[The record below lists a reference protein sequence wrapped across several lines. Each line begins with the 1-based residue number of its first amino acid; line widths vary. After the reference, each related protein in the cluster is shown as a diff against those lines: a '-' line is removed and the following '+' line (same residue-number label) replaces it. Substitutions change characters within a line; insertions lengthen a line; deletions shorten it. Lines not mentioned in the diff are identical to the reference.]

1 MSEVDLSTV
10 LVFLS
15 VLLGLLSFSTA
26 QGGDSGR
33 LRLWRI
39 KSSQSA
45 LADNDSLEEQA
56 GILFGETS
64 PLIRKL
70 AATSSVESEESAE
83 RSSKLRRRLVRAG
96 YRRRDAPKIYNV
108 LRILGSGAAGTSVFV
123 GMGMWDPTNLSA
135 IGLGLVSALVF
146 YLGPSIF
153 LDKRIKSRQL
163 SIDRSLPAAVD
174 LLAVSVDAGMS
185 TNQAI
190 GRVANEFRRISP
202 ELSEELELVAK
213 QVSAGRTNA
222 DSMRDL
228 ADRVGSRDLAQL
240 VSMVIQT
247 ERFGTNIADALRAHG
262 DEMRTF
268 RLQAAEERAGKAA
281 TMMLMPTSLIM
292 LSILVMILG
301 LGAIKASELLG

>member
-1 MSEVDLSTV
+1 MSEVDISTV

-15 VLLGLLSFSTA
+15 VLLGLLGIAST
-26 QGGDSGR
+26 QKSDSNR

-45 LADNDSLEEQA
+45 LADSDGLEDRS
-56 GILFGETS
+56 GILYGETS
-64 PLIRKL
+64 PLVRRL
-70 AATSSVESEESAE
+70 AAAGPAESGESAE
-83 RSSKLRRRLVRAG
+83 KVSKLRRRLIRAG
-96 YRRRDAPKIYNV
+96 YRRRDASKIYSA
-108 LRILGSGAAGTSVFV
+108 LRLVGSGVAGVSVFA
-123 GMGMWDPTNLSA
+123 GMGMWDPSDPSA
-135 IGLGLVSALVF
+135 IGLGAVFALGF

-153 LDKRIKSRQL
+153 LDNRIKARQA
-163 SIDRSLPAAVD
+163 SIDRALPAAVD

-190 GRVANEFRRISP
+190 ARVANEFRRISP

-228 ADRVGSRDLAQL
+228 AERVGSRDLAQL
-240 VSMVIQT
+240 VSMLIQT
-247 ERFGTNIADALRAHG
+247 ERFGTNVADALRAHG

-281 TMMLMPTSLIM
+281 TLMLMPTSLIM
-292 LSILVMILG
+292 VSVLVMILG
-301 LGAIKASELLG
+301 LGAIKASDLLR

>member
-1 MSEVDLSTV
+1 M

-15 VLLGLLSFSTA
+15 VLLGLAGFSTA
-26 QGGDSGR
+26 QKGDSGR

-45 LADNDSLEEQA
+45 LADNDSLEEQS

-70 AATSSVESEESAE
+70 AATGSAESEESAE
-83 RSSKLRRRLVRAG
+83 QTSKLRRRLVRAG
-96 YRRRDAPKIYNV
+96 YRRRDAPTIYSV
-108 LRILGSGAAGTSVFV
+108 LRILGSGVAGMSVFV
-123 GMGMWDPTNLSA
+123 GMGMWDPTDFSA
-135 IGLGLVSALVF
+135 IGLGLVSALAF
-146 YLGPSIF
+146 YLGPSIL

-228 ADRVGSRDLAQL
+228 ADRVGSRDLGQL

-292 LSILVMILG
+292 VSILVMILG
-301 LGAIKASELLG
+301 LGAIKASELLR

>member
-1 MSEVDLSTV
+1 VSEVDLSAV

-15 VLLGLLSFSTA
+15 VLLGLLGISAA
-26 QGGDSGR
+26 QKGDSGR

-39 KSSQSA
+39 KSSQRA
-45 LADNDSLEEQA
+45 LADSDGVEDQT

-70 AATSSVESEESAE
+70 AATGAAESEEKME
-83 RSSKLRRRLVRAG
+83 QSSKLRRRLIRAG
-96 YRRRDAPKIYNV
+96 YRRRDAPTIYSV
-108 LRILGSGAAGTSVFV
+108 LRIFGSAAAGVFAFV
-123 GMGMWDPTNLSA
+123 AMGMRGPDDLSA
-135 IGLGLVSALVF
+135 IGLGVVSALGF

-153 LDKRIKSRQL
+153 LDKRIKARQS
-163 SIDRSLPAAVD
+163 SIDRELPAAVD

-190 GRVANEFRRISP
+190 ARVANEFRRISP
-202 ELSEELELVAK
+202 ELSEELELVSK

-228 ADRVGSRDLAQL
+228 AERVGSRDLAQL
-240 VSMVIQT
+240 VSMLIQT
-247 ERFGTNIADALRAHG
+247 ERFGTNVADALRAHG

-281 TMMLMPTSLIM
+281 TLMLMPTSLIM
-292 LSILVMILG
+292 VSILVMILG